1 MTDTLRASLFVA
13 GAGMKAQGTRLRVI
27 SENVANAD
35 STAKEPGG
43 DPYRRKTISFRDQMD
58 RNLNAD
64 LVEVRDIGRDPS
76 EFKVKYEPFHPA
88 ADAEGYVKYP
98 NITKLVEVMDMREAQ
113 RSYEANLSVIEVT
126 KSMVSRT
133 LDLLR

>member
-43 DPYRRKTISFRDQMD
+43 DPYRRKTISFAEQLD
-58 RNLNAD
+58 RSLNAD
-64 LVEVRDIGRDPS
+64 LVEVRRKALRRLRRVVRPVRRAG
-76 EFKVKYEPFHPA
+76 E
-88 ADAEGYVKYP
+88 
-98 NITKLVEVMDMREAQ
+98 L
-113 RSYEANLSVIEVT
+113 LSAIA
-126 KSMVSRT
+126 
-133 LDLLR
+133 LLPL

>member
-1 MTDTLRASLFVA
+1 MTDTLRASIFVA
-13 GAGMKAQGTRLRVI
+13 GAGMRAQGTRLRVI

-35 STAKEPGG
+35 STAKVAGG
-43 DPYRRKTISFRDQMD
+43 DPYRRKTISFKDQLD
-58 RNLNAD
+58 RSLNAD
-64 LVEVRDIGRDPS
+64 LVKVREIGQDPS
-76 EFKVKYEPFHPA
+76 DFKVRFEPSHPA
-88 ADAEGYVKYP
+88 ADEQGYVKYP
-98 NITKLVEVMDMREAQ
+98 NVTKLVEVMDMREAQ